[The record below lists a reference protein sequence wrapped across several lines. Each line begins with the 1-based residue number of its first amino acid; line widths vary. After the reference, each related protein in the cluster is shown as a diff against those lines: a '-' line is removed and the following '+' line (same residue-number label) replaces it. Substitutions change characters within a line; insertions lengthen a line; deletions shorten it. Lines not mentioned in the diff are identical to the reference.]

1 MNIIHIGNAGVG
13 TGITAGLK
21 KLGHNSKVLV
31 PTPHPFGFKEDII
44 LFPNKIPAHFRTIKI
59 IKTLLPLGDVNI
71 FHEHMLDFPF
81 YNVLRLRNA
90 KAKKVYHYH
99 FSPTQQDEAKPLK
112 EIILRVESKT
122 NKCYSAKFV
131 VYPMDLEVI
140 KNSVWIPL
148 PVDTETKK
156 ITDQKLE
163 KNEVILG
170 VGSDFYDKTKRKFLR
185 MDLVHKAIENLENK
199 GYKIKTLEFKGYKHD
214 DVLEF
219 WKKIDIWLDR
229 FHLGFYG
236 FTTPEAASCSIPI
249 LCEIDERV
257 EPFVPECPFLRTKPT
272 VESIQSNLEYLLSYS
287 NREHL
292 GRKCRD
298 YVIQKHDI
306 VKVAQKCVTEYKRIL
321 NE

>member
-1 MNIIHIGNAGVG
+1 LNIIHIGNAGVG

-44 LFPNKIPAHFRTIKI
+44 LYPNGEPAHFRTIIKL
-59 IKTLLPLGDVNI
+59 KTLLPIRDVNI
-71 FHEHMLDFPF
+71 FHEHMLNFPF
-81 YNVLRLRNA
+81 YNVLRLGNA

-99 FSPTQQDEAKPLK
+99 FSPTQQDEPKALK
-112 EIILRVESKT
+112 EM
-122 NKCYSAKFV
+122 YSAKFV
-131 VYPMDLEVI
+131 VYPMDLEII

-156 ITDQKLE
+156 ITDPKLE

-170 VGSDFYDKTKRKFLR
+170 VGSDFSDKTKTKLLR
-185 MDLVHKAIENLENK
+185 MDLVHKAIENLKNK
-199 GYKIKTLEFKGYKHD
+199 GYNIKTLEFKGYKHD
-214 DVLEF
+214 NVLEY

-257 EPFVPECPFLRTKPT
+257 DPFVPECPFLRTKPT

-287 NREHL
+287 NREYL

-321 NE
+321 DE

>member
-1 MNIIHIGNAGVG
+1 MNILHIGNAGVG

-21 KLGHNSKVLV
+21 KLGHHSKVLV
-31 PTPHPFGFKEDII
+31 PTPHPFGFKEDIV
-44 LFPNKIPAHFRTIKI
+44 LYPNGEPAHFRTIIKL
-59 IKTLLPLGDVNI
+59 KTLLPIRDMNI
-71 FHEHMLDFPF
+71 FHEHMLNFPF
-81 YNVLRLRNA
+81 YNVLRLGNA
-90 KAKKVYHYH
+90 KAKKIYHYH
-99 FSPTQQDEAKPLK
+99 FSPTQQDEPKALK
-112 EIILRVESKT
+112 EMY
-122 NKCYSAKFV
+122 NAKFV
-131 VYPMDLEVI
+131 VYPMDIEVI

-156 ITDQKLE
+156 ITDPKVD

-214 DVLEF
+214 NVLEY

-236 FTTPEAASCSIPI
+236 FTTPEAASCGIPI

-257 EPFVPECPFLRTKPT
+257 ETFVPECPFLRTKPT
-272 VESIQSNLEYLLSYS
+272 IESIQSNLEYLLSRS
-287 NREHL
+287 NREDL
-292 GRKCRD
+292 GRKCRE

-321 NE
+321 DE